1 MSEATQ
7 STFGTE
13 IIENIIETPEVTPE
27 VIVPEVTPEVVPEV
41 INEAP
46 VIPETPVTTPEQAAQ
61 VENEVVI
68 GAHVETTQE
77 FDLDKIF
84 ETHRAQIVEKLA
96 LDDFDLEFAKFR
108 KQGGDPYEYL
118 RAKSF
123 DWNKVPDV
131 DIIKSDI
138 ADKYKGMAE
147 EDIQILQEA
156 ELKKYG
162 LSPEASEE
170 EERVGK
176 VLLRAAATQIRNSRI
191 EQQQKFKIPEV
202 VKQEPVDYAAQY
214 RSVVESNASTRQ
226 LLESK
231 KVVFGTKD
239 QFAFSIPDPTELIK
253 LQYDQETQRKYLFD
267 SQGEPDLKK
276 SYAMGL
282 MGIVGPD
289 AFADYFISYGK
300 RLGKKE
306 FIDEGQNIQRP
317 IVQTPQSPVSEADAM
332 RQAKV
337 GRLGG

>member
-13 IIENIIETPEVTPE
+13 IIEITPEVAPVEVIPEVTPEVTPE
-27 VIVPEVTPEVVPEV
+27 VAPEVTPEP
-41 INEAP
+41 I
-46 VIPETPVTTPEQAAQ
+46 TTPEQAAQ
-61 VENEVVI
+61 AVVENEVVI
-68 GAHVETTQE
+68 GQVETPQE
-77 FDLDKIF
+77 VDIDKIL
-84 ETHRAQIVEKLA
+84 ETQRAKIVEKLA

-138 ADKYKGMAE
+138 AEKYKGMTE
-147 EDIQILQEA
+147 EDIQILQDA

-162 LSPEASEE
+162 LHPEASEE
-170 EERVGK
+170 EEKVGK
-176 VLLRAAATQIRNSRI
+176 VLLRAAAAQIRNSRI
-191 EQQQKFKIPEV
+191 EEQQKFKIPEV
-202 VKQEPVDYAAQY
+202 TKQEPVDYAAQY
-214 RSVVESNASTRQ
+214 RTVIESNPSTKQ

-231 KVVFGTKD
+231 RVALGTKD

-267 SQGEPDLKK
+267 EKGEPDLKK

-282 MGIVGPD
+282 MGIIGPD
-289 AFADYFISYGK
+289 AFVDYFINYGK

-306 FIDEGQNIQRP
+306 FLDEGQNIQRP
-317 IVQTPQSPVSEADAM
+317 IVQTPQSPVSELDAM
-332 RQAKV
+332 RQARV
-337 GRLGG
+337 GTVGG

>member
-13 IIENIIETPEVTPE
+13 IIENIVETPVETPIETPIETPVE
-27 VIVPEVTPEVVPEV
+27 TPVETIET
-41 INEAP
+41 
-46 VIPETPVTTPEQAAQ
+46 PETPVTTPEQAAQ

-68 GAHVETTQE
+68 GGNTETQVTQE
-77 FDLDKIF
+77 FDLDKIL
-84 ETHRAQIVEKLA
+84 ETHRTQIVEKLA

-123 DWNKVPDV
+123 DWNKVPDE
-131 DIIKSDI
+131 DIIKNDI
-138 ADKYKGMAE
+138 AEKYKGMSE
-147 EDIQILQEA
+147 EDIQILQQA

-162 LSPEASEE
+162 LFPEASEE

-267 SQGEPDLKK
+267 EQGEPDLKK

-289 AFADYFISYGK
+289 AFADYFINYGK

-306 FIDEGQNIQRP
+306 FIDDGQNIQRP

-337 GRLGG
+337 GRVGG

>member
-13 IIENIIETPEVTPE
+13 IIETVIETPVETPIE
-27 VIVPEVTPEVVPEV
+27 TPIET
-41 INEAP
+41 P
-46 VIPETPVTTPEQAAQ
+46 VETPVETIETPETPVTTPEQAAQ

-68 GAHVETTQE
+68 GGNTETQVTQE
-77 FDLDKIF
+77 FDLDKIL
-84 ETHRAQIVEKLA
+84 ETHRTQIVEKLA

-123 DWNKVPDV
+123 DWNKVPDE
-131 DIIKSDI
+131 DIIKNDI
-138 ADKYKGMAE
+138 AEKYKGMSE
-147 EDIQILQEA
+147 EDIQILQQA

-162 LSPEASEE
+162 LFPEASEE

-267 SQGEPDLKK
+267 EQGEPDLKK

-289 AFADYFISYGK
+289 AFADYFINYGK

-306 FIDEGQNIQRP
+306 FIDDGQNIQRP

-337 GRLGG
+337 GRVGG